1 MNEISTTDGP
11 QGTVTHKTKSSL
23 AKAAKQGDG
32 SLKNNIRAINPAYG
46 GFVDLTTLLTTHV
59 ENLHAVV
66 SHFKHETFSVL
77 QYAQNFGTFV
87 KESMKRTTKWSAK

>member
-1 MNEISTTDGP
+1 MNEISTTNGP

-32 SLKNNIRAINPAYG
+32 SFEKQHTSNQPSIWGVCLSNH
-46 GFVDLTTLLTTHV
+46 FVDDSRGKP
-59 ENLHAVV
+59 AAV

-77 QYAQNFGTFV
+77 QYAQNLGTFV